1 MREAARF
8 GLFGGSFDP
17 VHRGHVEI
25 AEAARRELRLD
36 RVLFLP
42 TSDPPHKRPRWATAL
57 QRYCMVELALLDHP
71 ALEVSTHELTPGRR
85 AFTVDTVQHFRRELP
100 GASLFL
106 LIGAD
111 SFLELD
117 QWRRFEELVAEV
129 ELVVLARPG
138 YEAAVDQAP
147 PRLAAALGG
156 RPLHRIDR
164 RVDVSSTELRRRLAA
179 GELPGPEV
187 LPSPV
192 LQFIRKYS
200 LYR

>member
-1 MREAARF
+1 MSAGQRL

-17 VHRGHVEI
+17 IHRGHVEV
-25 AEAARRELRLD
+25 AEAARAELGLD

-42 TSDPPHKRPRWATAL
+42 TSDPPHKRPRGASAL
-57 QRYCMVELALLDHP
+57 QRYCMVELALLDH
-71 ALEVSTHELTPGRR
+71 AGLEVSTHELTPGRR
-85 AFTVDTVQHFRRELP
+85 AYTVETVEHFRRELP
-100 GASLFL
+100 DARLFL

-117 QWRRFEELVAEV
+117 QWRRFEDLVAAV

-138 YEAAVDQAP
+138 YEDAAVRP
-147 PRLAAALGG
+147 SPRLQAALAG
-156 RPLHRIDR
+156 RPVHRVDR

-179 GELPGPEV
+179 GQRPGPEE
-187 LPSPV
+187 LPAPV
-192 LQFIRKYS
+192 LQFCAKYS